1 MPLKENKVP
10 RVYNKRRPREIP
22 EDAVYVG
29 RPSRWGNPYKVSREK
44 TREQA
49 IRDFQTYA
57 ELKDFYEKDWLTPL
71 RGKDSCVGVHPYP
84 ATRIYSCGWQM
95 RI

>member
-1 MPLKENKVP
+1 MLPKENKVP

-29 RPSRWGNPYKVSREK
+29 RPSQWGNPYKVSREK

-57 ELKDFYEKDWLTPL
+57 ELKDFYESDWLDAAQGQGPRVLVFTVAVPRRYTPAH
-71 RGKDSCVGVHPYP
+71 GK
-84 ATRIYSCGWQM
+84 
-95 RI
+95 

>member
-22 EDAVYVG
+22 EDAIYVG
-29 RPSRWGNPYKVSREK
+29 RPSRWGNPYKTSKTK

-49 IRDFQTYA
+49 IREFQTYA
-57 ELKDFYEKDWLTPL
+57 ELKDFYENDWLEPLKGEGSRVLVFALTCATP
-71 RGKDSCVGVHPYP
+71 
-84 ATRIYSCGWQM
+84 TYS
-95 RI
+95 